1 MVNVDRHVADRFWV
15 GLVAGL
21 IGTCCGGLLLG
32 VWWSMANGSTVAYFY
47 DEVVLGSMLYRDS
60 ILTASTLFNVLLF
73 WLANRMDWERMAQ
86 GLLAVILTTVPV
98 IVYLQ
103 ATAGTSW

>member
-1 MVNVDRHVADRFWV
+1 MASVDRHVADRFWV

-60 ILTASTLFNVLLF
+60 ILTASTLLNVVLF
-73 WLANRMDWERMAQ
+73 WVANRMGWERIAQ
-86 GLLAVILTTVPV
+86 GLLGVILITVPF
-98 IVYLQ
+98 IVYFQ
-103 ATAGTSW
+103 STAGTL

>member
-1 MVNVDRHVADRFWV
+1 MTADRAKFDTLPV
-15 GLVAGL
+15 GLAAGVV
-21 IGTCCGGLLLG
+21 GTALGGLLLG
-32 VWWSMANGSTVAYFY
+32 QWWAWTNGTTFHDFY
-47 DEVVLGSMLYRDS
+47 KTVVLGSQIYRDS

>member
-1 MVNVDRHVADRFWV
+1 
-15 GLVAGL
+15 
-21 IGTCCGGLLLG
+21 
-32 VWWSMANGSTVAYFY
+32 
-47 DEVVLGSMLYRDS
+47 MLYRDS

>member
-1 MVNVDRHVADRFWV
+1 
-15 GLVAGL
+15 
-21 IGTCCGGLLLG
+21 
-32 VWWSMANGSTVAYFY
+32 
-47 DEVVLGSMLYRDS
+47 MLYRDS

-86 GLLAVILTTVPV
+86 GLLAVILTMVPV